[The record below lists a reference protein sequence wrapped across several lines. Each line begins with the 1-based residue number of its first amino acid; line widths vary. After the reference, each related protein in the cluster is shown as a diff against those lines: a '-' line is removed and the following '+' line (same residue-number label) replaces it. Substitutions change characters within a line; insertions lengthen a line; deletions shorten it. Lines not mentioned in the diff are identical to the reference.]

1 MTGKNG
7 KAVKAYID
15 APSGYALTPLS
26 VVAVA
31 NRILN
36 NDFKIGYQSPG
47 SAYGEEILSDIPDL
61 FLYDL

>member
-1 MTGKNG
+1 M
-7 KAVKAYID
+7 AKAYID

-47 SAYGEEILSDIPDL
+47 SAYGEEILKDIPDL
-61 FLYDL
+61 YLYDI